1 MSDGIE
7 QWQEFRRDRHAEL
20 IRPGGWLTIT
30 GFHWLPE
37 IPTELGGLPGRW
49 STDGEQAF
57 LDASPQDG
65 LIVDGE
71 LVDGRSGR
79 TVAETSR
86 APWAQ
91 SGDIEIELLRR
102 GGRLAIRTRAE
113 TSADRESF
121 AGIPAFDYD
130 PAWVI
135 TASFEPYPAGRKV
148 DVATHRPELRQQ
160 LPAMGEVV
168 FTVDGQPQRLIATN
182 IKTGLSIE
190 FHDPTNGD
198 ETEAWRQLKFDDP
211 TPDGTVVLDFNRTIN
226 MWFAFT
232 DHATCPMPVTGNIIM
247 VPVRAG
253 EKSHRHVKT

>member
-7 QWQEFRRDRHAEL
+7 QWQEFRRDRHTEL
-20 IRPGGWLTIT
+20 TRPGGWLTIT

-37 IPTELGGLPGRW
+37 IPTELEGLPGRW

-182 IKTGLSIE
+182 IKAAWASSSTTPPTATRPRPGANSSSTTRLLTGPSCSISIE
-190 FHDPTNGD
+190 
-198 ETEAWRQLKFDDP
+198 RS
-211 TPDGTVVLDFNRTIN
+211 
-226 MWFAFT
+226 
-232 DHATCPMPVTGNIIM
+232 TCGSPSPITR
-247 VPVRAG
+247 PAPCR
-253 EKSHRHVKT
+253 